1 MYYKE
6 YYQRELNDTNTE
18 YFILDTKGDEKT
30 GDIDF
35 VKYSWS
41 TKQYNKIK
49 EGDLIIFR
57 RPGKA
62 SETNKFYFFGAA
74 KMGKI
79 EGIERV
85 TGKLD
90 KCYPF
95 NEFIHQE
102 DLKDF
107 KWTFKDRGQSWEHF
121 FNQYG
126 MNKIDKTDFEE
137 IIKLSDSKVDLEFDK
152 EPEAETEATKDIQT
166 GNYEVDDKEGR
177 TKVRA
182 KQQVFSNKVK
192 TNYNNQCAICSIKT
206 KEFLIGSHIIPWSKR
221 KDIRIK
227 PSNGICLCTFHDKVF
242 DLGYISLTDDLKVI
256 VTKTYLDDDQLTNEL
271 NKIDGIKI
279 FKPKVH
285 PPEIE
290 FLEYH
295 RNNILKK
302 II

>member
-1 MYYKE
+1 MDYKE
-6 YYQRELNDTNTE
+6 YYQTELEELQTE

-85 TGKLD
+85 TGRLD

-102 DLKDF
+102 ELKDF
-107 KWTFKDRGQSWEHF
+107 KWTFKERGRSWEHF

-126 MNKIDKTDFEE
+126 MNKINKTDFEE
-137 IIKLSDSKVDLEFDK
+137 LMRISESDVEIDFDK
-152 EPEAETEATKDIQT
+152 EPDAETEATKDMQT
-166 GNYEVDDKEGR
+166 GNYEVDDKEGKI
-177 TKVRA
+177 KVRA

-192 TNYNNQCAICSIKT
+192 TNYNNKCAICSIKT
-206 KEFLIGSHIIPWSKR
+206 REFLIGSHIIPWSKR

-227 PSNGICLCTFHDKVF
+227 PSNGICLCTFHDKTF

-256 VTKTYLDDDQLTNEL
+256 ITQTKIDDEQLSFEL
-271 NKIDGIKI
+271 NKINGIKI

-285 PPEIE
+285 APEKE
-290 FLEYH
+290 FIEYH
-295 RNNILKK
+295 REK
-302 II
+302 IFRK

>member
-1 MYYKE
+1 MDFKE
-6 YYQRELNDTNTE
+6 YYQNELNNSQSE

-41 TKQYNKIK
+41 RSKFNKIK
-49 EGDLIIFR
+49 VGDLVIFR

-79 EGIERV
+79 EGMDRV
-85 TGKLD
+85 TGLLE

-102 DLKDF
+102 ELIDF
-107 KWTFKDRGQSWEHF
+107 KWTFKQRGENWEHF

-126 MNKIDKTDFEE
+126 MNKINKTDFEE
-137 IIKLSDSKVDLEFDK
+137 LMKISESHVDWDFDK
-152 EPEAETEATKDIQT
+152 EPEAEVDASKDIQT
-166 GNYEVDDKEGR
+166 GNYEVDDKEGK
-177 TKVRA
+177 TKIRA

-206 KEFLIGSHIIPWSKR
+206 KEFLIGSHIIPWAKR

-227 PSNGICLCTFHDKVF
+227 PSNGICLCSFHDKAF
-242 DLGYISLTDDLKVI
+242 DLGYISLSDDLKVI
-256 VTKTYLDDDQLTNEL
+256 LTQIEIGDEQLTKEL
-271 NKIDGIKI
+271 SKINGIKI
-279 FKPKVH
+279 FKPKNH
-285 PPEIE
+285 APEKE
-290 FLEYH
+290 FLKYH
-295 RNNILKK
+295 RENILKK
-302 II
+302 

>member
-1 MYYKE
+1 MDYKE
-6 YYQRELNDTNTE
+6 YYQTELEELQTE

-79 EGIERV
+79 LGIERV

-107 KWTFKDRGQSWEHF
+107 KWTFKERGQSWEHF

-126 MNKIDKTDFEE
+126 MNKINKTDFVELMKISESDIE
-137 IIKLSDSKVDLEFDK
+137 IDFDK
-152 EPEAETEATKDIQT
+152 EPDAETEATKDMQT
-166 GNYEVDDKEGR
+166 GNYEVDDKEGKI
-177 TKVRA
+177 KVRA

-192 TNYNNQCAICSIKT
+192 TSESPCSR
-206 KEFLIGSHIIPWSKR
+206 IP
-221 KDIRIK
+221 
-227 PSNGICLCTFHDKVF
+227 
-242 DLGYISLTDDLKVI
+242 
-256 VTKTYLDDDQLTNEL
+256 
-271 NKIDGIKI
+271 KIAT
-279 FKPKVH
+279 
-285 PPEIE
+285 
-290 FLEYH
+290 L
-295 RNNILKK
+295 
-302 II
+302 

>member
-1 MYYKE
+1 MILLSIAGV
-6 YYQRELNDTNTE
+6 LNN
-18 YFILDTKGDEKT
+18 I
-30 GDIDF
+30 
-35 VKYSWS
+35 
-41 TKQYNKIK
+41 
-49 EGDLIIFR
+49 IIFR

-79 EGIERV
+79 LGIERV

-107 KWTFKDRGQSWEHF
+107 KWTFKERGQSWEHF

-126 MNKIDKTDFEE
+126 MNKINKTDFVELMKISESDIE
-137 IIKLSDSKVDLEFDK
+137 IDFDK
-152 EPEAETEATKDIQT
+152 EPDAETEATKDMQT
-166 GNYEVDDKEGR
+166 GNYEVDDKEGKI
-177 TKVRA
+177 KVRA

-192 TNYNNQCAICSIKT
+192 TNYNNKCAICSIKT
-206 KEFLIGSHIIPWSKR
+206 REFLIGSHIIPWSKR

-227 PSNGICLCTFHDKVF
+227 PSNGICLCTFHDKTF

-256 VTKTYLDDDQLTNEL
+256 ITQTKIDDEQLSFEL
-271 NKIDGIKI
+271 NKINGIKI

-285 PPEIE
+285 APEKE
-290 FLEYH
+290 FIEYH
-295 RNNILKK
+295 REK
-302 II
+302 IFRK